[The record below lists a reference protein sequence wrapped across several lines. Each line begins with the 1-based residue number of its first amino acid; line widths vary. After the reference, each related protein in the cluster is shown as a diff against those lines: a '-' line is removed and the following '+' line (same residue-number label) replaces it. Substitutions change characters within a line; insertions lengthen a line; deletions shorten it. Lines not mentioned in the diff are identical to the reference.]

1 MALYLD
7 EVWIKDPTPERV
19 KEFTKLIG
27 TAAKAPSSVG
37 VPQGVRQVAGPW
49 MSNEEPKAIFIVEIP
64 DHRLTFPIFGRHLA
78 HGLIEKRR
86 LTPIVEW
93 GEVEKMVEQLSY
105 LMTL

>member
-7 EVWIKDPTPERV
+7 EVWIKDPTHERV
-19 KEFTKLIG
+19 KEFAKLIG
-27 TAAKAPSSVG
+27 TAAKAPISVG

-64 DHRLTFPIFGRHLA
+64 DHTLTFPIFGRHLA

-93 GEVEKMVEQLSY
+93 GEVEKMVEQL
-105 LMTL
+105 